1 MEWKK
6 YTIKTTSQAE
16 DIITGILAEL
26 EIYSVEIEDNVPLT
40 ESEKAQMFVDI
51 APLRPDDGIAYV
63 SFYIE
68 DTEDYQSIVKNVM
81 TALEEAKDTCEC
93 DLGECS
99 IAASSTEDAD
109 WINNWKQYF
118 SHFYIDDILFT
129 PSWEAEEGMPVME
142 KEPAM
147 TIFIDPGTA
156 FGTGKHET
164 TQLCIRKLRQM
175 VKPGMKVL
183 DVGTGSGVL
192 AMMAFKFGAQS
203 VFATDLDPCSV
214 DACQD
219 NFGKNGLAAADF
231 ELIIG
236 NLIDD
241 RKVQDEAGYECYDVV
256 VANILADVLVPL
268 TPAAVASMK
277 KGACFITS
285 GIIEGKET
293 VVAKAMEDAGLKI
306 EAIESQGEWR
316 MVCGVKE

>member
-6 YTIKTTSQAE
+6 YTIKTTSEAE

-51 APLRPDDGIAYV
+51 APPRPDDGIAYI
-63 SFYIE
+63 SFYVE
-68 DTEDYQSIVKNVM
+68 DTEDYQTVLKNVM
-81 TALEEAKDTCEC
+81 LALEEAKGCYDI

-99 IAASSTEDAD
+99 IAASETEDAD

-118 SHFYIDDILFT
+118 SHFFIDDILFT
-129 PSWEAEEGMPVME
+129 PSWEASEGAYELE

-164 TQLCIRKLRQM
+164 TQLCIKKLREM
-175 VKPGMKVL
+175 VKPGDKVL

-192 AMMAFKFGAQS
+192 AMMALKFGAAS

-214 DACQD
+214 DACED
-219 NFGKNGLAAADF
+219 NFAKNNLSDAEF

-241 RKVQDEAGYECYDVV
+241 KAVQDKAGYEAYDVV

-268 TPAAVASMK
+268 TPAAVAAMK

-293 VVAKAMEDAGLKI
+293 EVAQAMEKAGLKI
-306 EAIESQGEWR
+306 EAIAAQGEWR